1 MHQAL
6 RGLLATLL
14 LSISTQSALAE
25 DTPADQQAAYQA
37 WAEEFVASLS
47 PEKGTIVLP
56 GGKATLEVP
65 ENFYYL
71 NPEDSRRVL
80 EEAWGNPAQDLHL
93 GMLFPAEYSP
103 VDAAAWGVTLDY
115 EEEGYVSDKDAA
127 DIDYADLLKTMQS
140 DVAESSQA
148 RVEMGYEPIR
158 LVGWATQPYYDATQ
172 HKLYWAKELQF
183 GDSTEHTLNFNVRV
197 LGRQGVLLM
206 NFVAGMSQ
214 LEEIQAAREE
224 VLAMASFNEGHK
236 YSEFNPDIDKV
247 AAYGIG
253 GLIAGKVLAKAG
265 MLTAALLLLKK
276 FWFLLLMPLVWLKK
290 MIFGRKEA

>member
-158 LVGWATQPYYDATQ
+158 LVGWATQPYYDAAQ

>member
-14 LSISTQSALAE
+14 LSLSAQSALAE

-37 WAEEFVASLS
+37 WAEEFVASLT

-65 ENFYYL
+65 DNFYYL

-115 EEEGYVSDKDAA
+115 EEEGYVSDEDAA

-140 DVAESSQA
+140 DIAESSQA

-158 LVGWATQPYYDATQ
+158 LVGWATQPYYDAAQ

-214 LEEIQAAREE
+214 LEEIQAGREE
-224 VLAMASFNEGHK
+224 VLAMASFNEGHT
-236 YSEFNPDIDKV
+236 YSEFNPEIDKV

-276 FWFLLLMPLVWLKK
+276 FWFLLLMPLIWLKK

>member
-1 MHQAL
+1 MHQTL
-6 RGLLATLL
+6 RGLLAACAFSLTL
-14 LSISTQSALAE
+14 QPALAE
-25 DTPADQQAAYQA
+25 DNPADQQAAYQA
-37 WAEEFVASLS
+37 WAEEFVASLT
-47 PEKGTIVLP
+47 PEKGTVVLP

-103 VDAAAWGVTLDY
+103 VDQAAWGVTLDY

-127 DIDYADLLKTMQS
+127 DIDYNELLKNMQS
-140 DVAESSQA
+140 DTRESSKA
-148 RVEMGYEPIR
+148 RVEMGYEPVSLI
-158 LVGWATQPYYDATQ
+158 GWAAQPYYDAEQ
-172 HKLYWAKELQF
+172 HKPYWAKELQV
-183 GDSTEHTLNFNVRV
+183 GDNAEHTLNYNVRV
-197 LGRQGVLLM
+197 LGRQGVLVM
-206 NFVAGMSQ
+206 NFIAGMSQ
-214 LEEIQAAREE
+214 LEEIQTAREE

-265 MLTAALLLLKK
+265 LLAAGLLLLKK
-276 FWFLLLMPLVWLKK
+276 LWFLLLMPLVWLKNR
-290 MIFGRKEA
+290 IFGKKEA